1 MEIRVLGCFG
11 GELPGFRHCC
21 LHIDGRLLLDA
32 GAVTSVLDLRE
43 QRKLRYIL
51 VTHTHLDHIKDIPF
65 LAANLIKER
74 NLRRSLYI
82 VSTGPIIEMIKAHL
96 FNDALWPDFSVLP
109 TAELPVLKFLEIK
122 PNVEVPV
129 DEYVIKAIPVSHPV
143 PAVGYLVKRGKR
155 AIIYTG
161 DTGPSDQIWEV
172 ANQKPELKA
181 LLIETSFPNRLSEV
195 AQKSGHLTPRLLKA
209 ELAKLQRLDLTIL
222 LAHMKPQYLPLLRKE
237 IKQIPYPRI
246 SLLRQG
252 ARYYF

>member
-1 MEIRVLGCFG
+1 MKIRVLGCFG
-11 GELPGFRHCC
+11 GELPGFKHCC
-21 LHIDGRLLLDA
+21 LHIDGKLLLDA
-32 GAVTSVLDLRE
+32 GAVTSVLNLRE
-43 QRKLRYIL
+43 QRKLRYIF

-82 VSTGPIIEMIKAHL
+82 ISTEPIIEMIKAHL

-109 TAELPVLKFLEIK
+109 TAESPVLKFMGIRL
-122 PNVEVPV
+122 NVEVPV
-129 DEYVIKAIPVSHPV
+129 DEYSIKAIPVNHPV
-143 PAVGYLVKRGKR
+143 PAVGYLVKRGKS

-161 DTGPSDQIWEV
+161 DTGPSDQLWEV
-172 ANQKPELKA
+172 ANQEPELKA